1 MANKQTLTIEFDAIN
16 FPILAKI
23 FKKFEVKIKS
33 KKPHSKIENNDEVT
47 PQSSKEPFGN
57 PKQSKPKFGFLKGQF
72 KMASDFDAPL
82 EDFKDY
88 M

>member
-1 MANKQTLTIEFDAIN
+1 MAHKQILTIEFDAIN
-16 FPILAKI
+16 FPILAEI

-33 KKPHSKIENNDEVT
+33 KKPLSNIDNIDELT
-47 PQSSKEPFGN
+47 PQSSKESYKN
-57 PKQSKPKFGFLKGQF
+57 PQQSKPKFGFLKGQF
-72 KMASDFDAPL
+72 KMAPDFDAPL